1 MPFFALKK
9 ISFSLIMLEL
19 LSKLESIYDIV
30 DNIKS
35 FYINE
40 LIKKEKIIKQQQKYI
55 KELEDFIEEYKIR

>member
-1 MPFFALKK
+1 MINK
-9 ISFSLIMLEL
+9 FSSYIMLEI

-40 LIKKEKIIKQQQKYI
+40 LIKKERIIKQQQKYI
-55 KELEDFIEEYKIR
+55 KQLEDFIEEFK

>member
-1 MPFFALKK
+1 
-9 ISFSLIMLEL
+9 MLEI

-40 LIKKEKIIKQQQKYI
+40 LIKKERIIKQQQKYI
-55 KELEDFIEEYKIR
+55 KELEDFIEEYK